1 MPAFEVILR
10 QPHGPRQNPLP
21 NRAEAEIGD
30 VMEIDGRPWMIIE
43 RQPPFE
49 LRRIERIIC
58 VARAAPPQHAIGRGR
73 YRA

>member
-10 QPHGPRQNPLP
+10 QSNAPDRIRYG

-30 VMEIDGRPWMIIE
+30 VMEIDGRPWMIVE
-43 RQPPFE
+43 KQPPLE

-58 VARAAPPQHAIGRGR
+58 VARAVPRSTR
-73 YRA
+73 